1 MKQQSQQPKFDF
13 STVWLAPAKLNL
25 FLRVLNRR
33 PDGMHNLQTIFQ
45 LLDFGDQMA
54 FSPSQSGEIERD
66 YDFVP
71 FDVDLCVRAIHALEQ
86 LTGRKLPVKISLN
99 KQLPMGGGVGGGS
112 SDAAIT
118 LIAVNHLWGLGLS
131 KSELMKTGLSLGADV
146 PVFVHGQSVWAEG
159 VGECFTAIDL
169 PEENYLVVTPN
180 VSVSTAEIFANKC
193 LTRDQDAITIR
204 DFHGGQARNELEL
217 IVRKSYSL
225 VDDTFKWLEQYGNPV
240 MTGTGASVFLRLN
253 SREKACKIAEEC
265 PKFATSFIAR
275 GIQQHPYYDG
285 VWPSG

>member
-1 MKQQSQQPKFDF
+1 MNQQLKMDQPL
-13 STVWLAPAKLNL
+13 VWLAPAKLNL

-33 PDGMHNLQTIFQ
+33 SDGMHNLQTIFQ
-45 LLDFGDQMA
+45 LLNFGDQMT
-54 FSPSQSGEIERD
+54 FSLSQSGGIERD

-71 FDVDLCVRAIHALEQ
+71 FDVDLCVRAVQALEKKVQ
-86 LTGRKLPVKISLN
+86 KKLAVKITLD
-99 KQLPMGGGVGGGS
+99 KRLPMGGGVGGGS

-118 LIAVNHLWGLGLS
+118 LVAVNHLWGLGFT
-131 KSELMKTGLSLGADV
+131 KSELMAIGLGLGADV

-159 VGECFTAIDL
+159 VGERFTAIQL

-180 VSVSTAEIFANKC
+180 VSVSTAEIFTNNC
-193 LTRDQDAITIR
+193 LTRGQDAITIR
-204 DFHGGQARNELEL
+204 DFHEGRAHNELES
-217 IVRKSYSL
+217 IVRESYSL
-225 VDDTFKWLEQYGNPV
+225 VDNTFKWLEQYGDPV

-253 SREKACKIAEEC
+253 SREKACQIAEEC
-265 PKFATSFIAR
+265 PKFATAFIAR

>member
-1 MKQQSQQPKFDF
+1 MTRQSQFGY

-33 PDGMHNLQTIFQ
+33 PDGLHNLQTVFQ
-45 LLDFGDQMA
+45 LLDFGDQMT
-54 FSPSQSGEIERD
+54 FMPSQSGEIERD
-66 YDFVP
+66 YDFVSL
-71 FDVDLCVRAIHALEQ
+71 DVDLCVRAIRALEKV
-86 LTGRKLPVKISLN
+86 TDKKLAVKVSLD
-99 KQLPMGGGVGGGS
+99 KQLPIGGGVGGGS
-112 SDAAIT
+112 SNAAIT
-118 LIAVNHLWGLGLS
+118 LVAVNHLWNLGLS
-131 KSELMKTGLSLGADV
+131 KSKLMQVGLSLGADV

-159 VGECFTAIDL
+159 VGERFTAIDL
-169 PEENYLVVTPN
+169 PEENYLVLTPK

-204 DFHGGQARNELEL
+204 DFHGGKTRNELEP
-217 IVRKSYSL
+217 IVRKNYSL
-225 VDDTFKWLEQYGNPV
+225 VDDTFKWLEQYGLPV

-265 PKFATSFIAR
+265 PEFATFFIAR

>member
-1 MKQQSQQPKFDF
+1 MSQQLQIDY

-33 PDGMHNLQTIFQ
+33 PDGMHNLQTVFQ
-45 LLDFGDQMA
+45 LLDFGDHMI
-54 FSPSQSGEIERD
+54 FSPSQSGMIERD

-71 FDVDLCVRAIHALEQ
+71 FSVDLCVRAVQALEQ
-86 LTGRKLPVKISLN
+86 YTHRNLAVKISLE

-112 SDAAIT
+112 SDAATT
-118 LIAVNHLWGLGLS
+118 LVAVNYLWKLGLS
-131 KSELMKTGLSLGADV
+131 KSELMKIGLSLGADV
-146 PVFVHGQSVWAEG
+146 PVFIHGQSVWAEG
-159 VGECFTAIDL
+159 IGECFSAIDL
-169 PEENYLVVTPN
+169 PEENYLVATPN
-180 VSVSTAEIFANKC
+180 VSVSTAEIFTNKY

-204 DFHGGQARNELEL
+204 DFHEGRARNELEP
-217 IVRKSYSL
+217 IVRENYSL

-253 SREKACKIAEEC
+253 SREKACQIAEEC
-265 PKFATSFIAR
+265 PKFMTIFIAR

>member
-1 MKQQSQQPKFDF
+1 MTAQALFNF

-33 PDGMHNLQTIFQ
+33 LDGMHNLQTVFQ
-45 LLDFGDQMA
+45 LLDFGDLMT
-54 FSPSQSGEIERD
+54 FSLSQSGGIERD
-66 YDFVP
+66 YDFIP
-71 FDVDLCVRAIHALEQ
+71 YDVDLCVRAVKALEQ
-86 LTGRKLPVKISLN
+86 ATQNTLGVKIKLDKN
-99 KQLPMGGGVGGGS
+99 LPMGGGVGGGS
-112 SDAAIT
+112 SDAATT
-118 LIAVNHLWGLGLS
+118 LVAVNHLWKLGLA
-131 KSELMKTGLSLGADV
+131 KSELMEIGLSLGADV

-159 VGECFTAIDL
+159 VGERFTTIEL
-169 PEENYLVVTPN
+169 PEKNYLVVTPKI
-180 VSVSTAEIFANKC
+180 SVSTAEIFTNKC

-204 DFHGGQARNELEL
+204 DFHEGRARNELES
-217 IVRKSYSL
+217 IVRENYSL

-253 SREKACKIAEEC
+253 SREKACQIAEEC
-265 PKFATSFIAR
+265 PKFATAFVAR

>member
-1 MKQQSQQPKFDF
+1 MTQQLQIDH

-33 PDGMHNLQTIFQ
+33 PDGMHDLQTVFQ
-45 LLDFGDQMA
+45 LLDFGDQMSFA
-54 FSPSQSGEIERD
+54 LSESGEIERD

-71 FDVDLCVRAIHALEQ
+71 FDVDLCVRAVRALEQ
-86 LTGRKLPVKISLN
+86 QTQKRLAVKISLN
-99 KQLPMGGGVGGGS
+99 KYLPMGGGVGGGS

-118 LIAVNHLWGLGLS
+118 LIAVNHLWRLGLS
-131 KSELMKTGLSLGADV
+131 KFDLMKIGLKLGADV
-146 PVFVHGQSVWAEG
+146 PVFVNGQSVWAEG
-159 VGECFTAIDL
+159 IGERFTAIDL

-180 VSVSTAEIFANKC
+180 VSVSTAEIFTNKC

-204 DFHGGQARNELEL
+204 DFHEGRARNELES
-217 IVRKSYSL
+217 IVRESYSL

-253 SREKACKIAEEC
+253 SREKACQIAEEC
-265 PKFATSFIAR
+265 PEFATAFIAR